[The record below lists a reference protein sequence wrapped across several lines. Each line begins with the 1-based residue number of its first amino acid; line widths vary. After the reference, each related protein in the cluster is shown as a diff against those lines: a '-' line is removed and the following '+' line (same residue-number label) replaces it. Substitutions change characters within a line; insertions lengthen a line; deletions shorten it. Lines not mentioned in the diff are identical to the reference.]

1 MRFGS
6 EVPPSKSRSVLVVSH
21 HLDGFLR
28 SEVAGLLHP
37 AADLGFAAFPD
48 LRTSPQ
54 PAETGVLPG
63 CTGHSPQRYDPSK
76 NLCDSRAASPQ
87 PLPPRRSLLPVRT
100 GLPRLRCQSRPRPV
114 PNDRSADLEAL
125 LHRRVP
131 GARSTVA
138 GGAAPCSFLGFL
150 PLQGP
155 SARRCSTTGS
165 RGPPRPIPRDR
176 PLRTS
181 SAPLRPKADG
191 DSRLRDQRRSLMP
204 PESGARTSY
213 IGPLHPRVERWTDT
227 VGIPLEVR
235 RSRGLHLAV
244 SAPGVCPEPKST
256 VVAHR

>member
-1 MRFGS
+1 
-6 EVPPSKSRSVLVVSH
+6 
-21 HLDGFLR
+21 
-28 SEVAGLLHP
+28 
-37 AADLGFAAFPD
+37 
-48 LRTSPQ
+48 
-54 PAETGVLPG
+54 VLPG

-87 PLPPRRSLLPVRT
+87 PLPPRRSLLPYRT
-100 GLPRLRCQSRPRPV
+100 GLPRLCCQSRPRPV
-114 PNDRSADLEAL
+114 PNDRSVDLEAL

-131 GARSTVA
+131 GACSTVA
-138 GGAAPCSFLGFL
+138 GEAAPCSFLGFH

-204 PESGARTSY
+204 PEGSARTSY

-227 VGIPLEVR
+227 VGIPLEVH

-244 SAPGVCPEPKST
+244 SASGVCPEPKST